1 MLIIERHLPSIFTFT
16 DLPYHPTCGSAHGG
30 FVLSHLT
37 MCGKLLS
44 AIPLNTSIVILPLS
58 CPIRPIHCTLVEFY
72 DFVATLDKD
81 VSGFLTSSPAT
92 AIDRQHL
99 AHRKYGE
106 GIRLEVIFEYVDVDR
121 VFDMARLKLLCRT
134 NIQAHYGGI
143 GYQFLESIR

>member
-1 MLIIERHLPSIFTFT
+1 MRQHSFTIPLLLFYHLLARFDPSI
-16 DLPYHPTCGSAHGG
+16 
-30 FVLSHLT
+30 V
-37 MCGKLLS
+37 
-44 AIPLNTSIVILPLS
+44 PLF
-58 CPIRPIHCTLVEFY
+58 EFY

>member
-1 MLIIERHLPSIFTFT
+1 MKHQIIHQYLYCYFTTFLPDST
-16 DLPYHPTCGSAHGG
+16 HP
-30 FVLSHLT
+30 
-37 MCGKLLS
+37 
-44 AIPLNTSIVILPLS
+44 IVP
-58 CPIRPIHCTLVEFY
+58 LVEFY
-72 DFVATLDKD
+72 DFIASLDKD
-81 VSGFLTSSPAT
+81 VSSFLTSSPAT
-92 AIDRQHL
+92 TIDRQHL

>member
-1 MLIIERHLPSIFTFT
+1 MKHQIIHQYLYCYFTTFLPDST
-16 DLPYHPTCGSAHGG
+16 HP
-30 FVLSHLT
+30 F
-37 MCGKLLS
+37 
-44 AIPLNTSIVILPLS
+44 
-58 CPIRPIHCTLVEFY
+58 EFY
-72 DFVATLDKD
+72 DFIASLDKD
-81 VSGFLTSSPAT
+81 VSSFLTSSPAT